1 MARVGPYRVIRAL
14 GSGGE
19 GSVLLAF
26 DPRLRRHVAL
36 KHHRLPAARLA
47 RRRALEEA
55 RRCAAID
62 HPRVPRVF
70 DLLAAGR
77 ELLLVFQYVPGC
89 DLEAA
94 LRGRRLSPTTALAL
108 AADVAA
114 ALAAAHRQGIVHGD
128 LKAGNV
134 LIDEG
139 GRALLTDFGVAV
151 AVAEKPAAVSA
162 TAWTP
167 EHLRGE
173 GLDARSDLF
182 ALGRLLYR
190 LLTGFDPFAGT
201 EAGERILRGEFPP
214 LGPALPPALAELL
227 AALLAADPAAR
238 PPTAGVVRRQL
249 RTLAR
254 ELAVPGHAVARELAD
269 AFQRPAPAEPPPL
282 PAALGAA
289 SRRRARR
296 EALARWLRRPAVR
309 VASVAAA
316 SVLIAGLVWAG
327 SWRLAAGP
335 PCLAL
340 APPRVSIEPGT
351 DLEAGISRDW
361 LQAEFAAALRA
372 RGALELTGEQVPG
385 GRWLLTGEGRQL
397 HCRPQAR
404 LRLSLDCRRAL
415 CLLGLDGAAGH
426 EALFPDAD
434 IGHWRLAVRRLA
446 AHRLRAD

>member
-47 RRRALEEA
+47 RRRALKEA

-62 HPRVPRVF
+62 HPRVPRAF
-70 DLLAAGR
+70 DLLATGR
-77 ELLLVFQYVPGC
+77 ELLLVLQYVPGS
-89 DLEAA
+89 DLEAV
-94 LRGRRLSPTTALAL
+94 LRGRRLSPATALSL

-134 LIDEG
+134 LIGDE

-151 AVAEKPAAVSA
+151 AVAEQATAVSA
-162 TAWTP
+162 AAWTP

-173 GLDARSDLF
+173 GLDPRSDLF

-190 LLTGFDPFAGT
+190 LLSGFDPFAGG
-201 EAGERILRGEFPP
+201 EAEARILRGEFPP
-214 LGPALPPALAELL
+214 LPASLPPSLTALV
-227 AALLAADPAAR
+227 AALLAADPAER
-238 PPTAGVVRRQL
+238 PATAGAVRRQL
-249 RTLAR
+249 RALAR
-254 ELAVPGHAVARELAD
+254 ELSVAGHSVARELAD
-269 AFQRPAPAEPPPL
+269 AFRQPEPAEPPPL

-296 EALARWLRRPAVR
+296 AVLARWLQRPVVR
-309 VASVAAA
+309 VAAVVVAGAC
-316 SVLIAGLVWAG
+316 AGGAG
-327 SWRLAAGP
+327 WRLAAGP

-351 DLEAGISRDW
+351 ILAAGISRGW
-361 LQAEFAAALRA
+361 LQAELATALR
-372 RGALELTGEQVPG
+372 GQGTVELTGEQVPG
-385 GRWLLTGEGRQL
+385 GRWLLTGDGRRL

-404 LRLSLDCRRAL
+404 LRLSLECRQAL
-415 CLLGLDGAAGH
+415 CLLGLEGAAGQ
-426 EALFPDAD
+426 EALFPDAA
-434 IGHWRLAVRRLA
+434 IGRWRAAVQRLA
-446 AHRLRAD
+446 ALDQLPGA

>member
-1 MARVGPYRVIRAL
+1 VARVGPYRVIRAL
-14 GSGGE
+14 GRGGE
-19 GSVLLAF
+19 GAVLLAF
-26 DPRLRRHVAL
+26 DPRLQRHVAL

-47 RRRALEEA
+47 RRRALQEA

-62 HPRVPRVF
+62 HARVPRVY
-70 DLLAAGR
+70 DLLATGR
-77 ELLLVFQYVPGC
+77 ELLLVLQYVPGC

-94 LRGRRLSPTTALAL
+94 LQRRRLSPATALSL

-134 LIDEG
+134 LIGED

-151 AVAEKPAAVSA
+151 AVAEQPAAVSA
-162 TAWTP
+162 AAWTP

-190 LLTGFDPFAGT
+190 LLSGFDPFAGEGA
-201 EAGERILRGEFPP
+201 EARILRGEFPP
-214 LGPALPPALAELL
+214 LGPPLPAALTELVS
-227 AALLAADPAAR
+227 ALLAADPAAR
-238 PPTAGVVRRQL
+238 PATASVVRRQL
-249 RTLAR
+249 RALAR
-254 ELAVPGHAVARELAD
+254 ELGVPGHSVARELAD
-269 AFQRPAPAEPPPL
+269 AFQRSEPAEPPRL

-296 EALARWLRRPAVR
+296 EALGRWLQRPAVR
-309 VASVAAA
+309 VASVAVA
-316 SVLIAGLVWAG
+316 SVLIGGLG
-327 SWRLAAGP
+327 WRLAEGP

-351 DLEAGISRDW
+351 ALEAGISRDW
-361 LQAEFAAALRA
+361 LQAEFATALRA
-372 RGALELTGEQVPG
+372 HGALELTGEQVPG

-397 HCRPQAR
+397 HCRPQAQ
-404 LRLSLDCRRAL
+404 LRLSLECRRAL
-415 CLLGLDGAAGH
+415 CLLGLDGAASH
-426 EALFPDAD
+426 EALFPDAG
-434 IGHWRLAVRRLA
+434 IGHWRLAVQRLA
-446 AHRLRAD
+446 AQQLLTD

>member
-19 GSVLLAF
+19 GRVLLAF
-26 DPRLRRHVAL
+26 DPRLQRHVAL

-47 RRRALEEA
+47 RRRALKEA
-55 RRCAAID
+55 RRAAAID

-70 DLLAAGR
+70 DLLATGR
-77 ELLLVFQYVPGC
+77 ELLLVLQYVPGC

-94 LRGRRLSPTTALAL
+94 LRGRRLSPATALSL

-134 LIDEG
+134 LIGDD

-173 GLDARSDLF
+173 GLDAHSDLF

-190 LLTGFDPFAGT
+190 LLSGFDPFVGE
-201 EAGERILRGEFPP
+201 EAEARILRGAYPP
-214 LGPALPPALAELL
+214 LGSALPPSLTALVAE
-227 AALLAADPAAR
+227 LLAADPAAR
-238 PPTAGVVRRQL
+238 PASAGVVRRQL
-249 RTLAR
+249 RAHSR
-254 ELAVPGHAVARELAD
+254 ELAVAGQSVAQELAE
-269 AFQRPAPAEPPPL
+269 AFRHPAPAEPPPL

-289 SRRRARR
+289 SRRRAWRD
-296 EALARWLRRPAVR
+296 ALARRLQRPAVR
-309 VASVAAA
+309 VAVVA
-316 SVLIAGLVWAG
+316 LAGTLAG
-327 SWRLAAGP
+327 GLGWRLAADP

-340 APPRVSIEPGT
+340 APPQVSIEPGT
-351 DLEAGISRDW
+351 LLTAGISRHW
-361 LQAEFAAALRA
+361 LQAELTAALRA
-372 RGALELTGEQVPG
+372 QGPLELTGEQVPG
-385 GRWLLTGEGRQL
+385 GRWLLTGDGRRL

-404 LRLSLDCRRAL
+404 LRLSLECRQAL
-415 CLLGLDGAAGH
+415 CLLGLEGAAGQ
-426 EALFPDAD
+426 EALFPDAA
-434 IGHWRLAVRRLA
+434 IGRWRAAVQRLA
-446 AHRLRAD
+446 ALDQLPGA

>member
-1 MARVGPYRVIRAL
+1 VARVGPYRVIRAL

-47 RRRALEEA
+47 RRRALKEA
-55 RRCAAID
+55 RRCAAVD

-70 DLLAAGR
+70 DLLATGR
-77 ELLLVFQYVPGC
+77 ELLLVLQYVPGC

-94 LRGRRLSPTTALAL
+94 LRGRRLSPATALSL

-134 LIDEG
+134 LIGDD

-151 AVAEKPAAVSA
+151 AVAEKPSAVSA
-162 TAWTP
+162 VAWTP

-173 GLDARSDLF
+173 GLDPRSDLF

-190 LLTGFDPFAGT
+190 LLTGFDPFAGPD
-201 EAGERILRGEFPP
+201 AGARILRGEYPP
-214 LGPALPPALAELL
+214 LAAPLPSSLTALVAG
-227 AALLAADPAAR
+227 LLAADPADR
-238 PPTAGVVRRQL
+238 PASAGVVRRQL
-249 RTLAR
+249 RGLAR
-254 ELAVPGHAVARELAD
+254 ELAVAGQTVAGELAD
-269 AFQRPAPAEPPPL
+269 AFRQPAPAEPPPL

-296 EALARWLRRPAVR
+296 AVLARWLQRPAVR
-309 VASVAAA
+309 IAAVAAA
-316 SVLIAGLVWAG
+316 GVLAGGVG
-327 SWRLAAGP
+327 WRLAAGP

-351 DLEAGISRDW
+351 TLAAGISRRW
-361 LQAEFAAALRA
+361 LQAELAAALRTQ
-372 RGALELTGEQVPG
+372 GTLELTGEQVPG
-385 GRWLLTGEGRQL
+385 GRWLLTGHGRRL
-397 HCRPQAR
+397 HCRPQAH
-404 LRLSLDCRRAL
+404 LRLSLECRQTL
-415 CLLGLDGAAGH
+415 CLLGFDGAAGQ
-426 EALFPDAD
+426 EALFPDAAL
-434 IGHWRLAVRRLA
+434 GRWQASVKRLA
-446 AHRLRAD
+446 ALRSLPE

>member
-1 MARVGPYRVIRAL
+1 M
-14 GSGGE
+14 
-19 GSVLLAF
+19 LLAF

-36 KHHRLPAARLA
+36 KHHRLPAARLV
-47 RRRALEEA
+47 RRRALQEA

-77 ELLLVFQYVPGC
+77 ELLLVLQYVPGC

-94 LRGRRLSPTTALAL
+94 LSGRRLSPATALSL

-134 LIDEG
+134 LIGGD

-151 AVAEKPAAVSA
+151 AVAEKPAAVSPA
-162 TAWTP
+162 AWTP

-190 LLTGFDPFAGT
+190 LLSGFDPFAGEGA
-201 EAGERILRGEFPP
+201 EARILRSEFPP
-214 LGPALPPALAELL
+214 LGPPLPPALSGLI

-238 PPTAGVVRRQL
+238 PAAAGAVRRQL
-249 RTLAR
+249 RALAR
-254 ELAVPGHAVARELAD
+254 ELGVAGHSVARELAD
-269 AFQRPAPAEPPPL
+269 AFQQPAPAEPPPL

-296 EALARWLRRPAVR
+296 EAVARWLQRPAIR
-309 VASVAAA
+309 VASVAVVA
-316 SVLIAGLVWAG
+316 VLLAGLG
-327 SWRLAAGP
+327 WRLAEGP

-340 APPRVSIEPGT
+340 APPRVSIQPGT
-351 DLEAGISRDW
+351 DLEAVISRDW

-385 GRWLLTGEGRQL
+385 GRWLLTGDGRQL

-404 LRLSLDCRRAL
+404 LRLSLECRQTL
-415 CLLGLDGAAGH
+415 CLLGLDGAASH
-426 EALFPDAD
+426 EALFPDAG
-434 IGHWRLAVRRLA
+434 IGHWRLAVQRLA
-446 AHRLRAD
+446 AHPLLPD

>member
-1 MARVGPYRVIRAL
+1 
-14 GSGGE
+14 
-19 GSVLLAF
+19 
-26 DPRLRRHVAL
+26 
-36 KHHRLPAARLA
+36 
-47 RRRALEEA
+47 
-55 RRCAAID
+55 
-62 HPRVPRVF
+62 VPRVH
-70 DLLAAGR
+70 DLLATGR
-77 ELLLVFQYVPGC
+77 ELLLVLQYVPGC

-94 LRGRRLSPTTALAL
+94 LSGRRLSPATALSL

-128 LKAGNV
+128 LKAANV
-134 LIDEG
+134 LIGED

-162 TAWTP
+162 AAWTP

-190 LLTGFDPFAGT
+190 LLSGFDPFAGKGA
-201 EAGERILRGEFPP
+201 EARILRGEFPP
-214 LGPALPPALAELL
+214 PGPPLPPALAELM

-238 PPTAGVVRRQL
+238 PATAGVVRRQL
-249 RTLAR
+249 RALAR
-254 ELAVPGHAVARELAD
+254 ELGVPGHSVARELAD
-269 AFQRPAPAEPPPL
+269 AFERSEPAQPPRL

-296 EALARWLRRPAVR
+296 EAVGRWLQRPLVR

-316 SVLIAGLVWAG
+316 SVFIGGLG
-327 SWRLAAGP
+327 WRLAAGP

-340 APPRVSIEPGT
+340 APPRVSIQ
-351 DLEAGISRDW
+351 AGISRDW

-404 LRLSLDCRRAL
+404 LRLSLECRRTL
-415 CLLGLDGAAGH
+415 CLLGLEGAASH
-426 EALFPDAD
+426 EALFPDAGL
-434 IGHWRLAVRRLA
+434 GHWRLAVQRLA
-446 AHRLRAD
+446 AHPLLPD

>member
-19 GSVLLAF
+19 GTVLLAF

-47 RRRALEEA
+47 RRRALQEA

-70 DLLAAGR
+70 DLLATGR
-77 ELLLVFQYVPGC
+77 ELLLVLQFVPGC

-94 LRGRRLSPTTALAL
+94 LRGRRLSPATALSL

-134 LIDEG
+134 LIGED

-151 AVAEKPAAVSA
+151 AMAEKPSAVSA
-162 TAWTP
+162 AAWTP

-173 GLDARSDLF
+173 GLAARSDLF

-190 LLTGFDPFAGT
+190 LLTGFDPFAGEGA
-201 EAGERILRGEFPP
+201 EARILRGEFPP
-214 LGPALPPALAELL
+214 PGPSLPAPLAELVV
-227 AALLAADPAAR
+227 ALLAADPAAR
-238 PPTAGVVRRQL
+238 PATAGVVRRQL
-249 RTLAR
+249 RALAR
-254 ELAVPGHAVARELAD
+254 ELAVPGHSVARELAD

-296 EALARWLRRPAVR
+296 EALARWLQRPAIR
-309 VASVAAA
+309 VVSVAAV
-316 SVLIAGLVWAG
+316 SVLLGGLG
-327 SWRLAAGP
+327 WRLAAGP

-340 APPRVSIEPGT
+340 APPRFSIEPGT
-351 DLEAGISRDW
+351 ALEAGISRAW

-372 RGALELTGEQVPG
+372 HGALELTGEQVPG

-397 HCRPQAR
+397 HCRPRAR
-404 LRLSLDCRRAL
+404 LHLSLECRRTL
-415 CLLGLDGAAGH
+415 CLLGLDGAASA

-434 IGHWRLAVRRLA
+434 IVHWRAAVQRLA
-446 AHRLRAD
+446 AQQRLPD